1 MTSLSELSLRDRA
14 IVVPPCRCNLDVK
27 NPLSPSLC
35 TYSEDEEREKRILF
49 ASLCTYSEREKCEKC
64 TFCFTL
70 YTYREREKC
79 EKCAFCFS
87 LCTYRERKKSEN
99 ALIFA
104 KNSKSGES

>member
-70 YTYREREKC
+70 CTYREREKC

-87 LCTYRERKKSEN
+87 LCTYRERKSADFRENILSPAKSDE
-99 ALIFA
+99 
-104 KNSKSGES
+104 